1 MLSLSA
7 GLPPPNILPNAS
19 RACCLVSVFCC
30 LATCL
35 LPVIPLS
42 ILSNFGSPVASSTL
56 SLGTQLLTLTPPLIL
71 VPSLCLPF
79 QHLGS
84 SLCLTSIMLALV
96 WRRRRTSFNAG
107 AVSLNSSQPSIICRV
122 LAASS
127 RLSLLRLSTPGINLA
142 RIPRMAILPSGIL
155 YVPLKLSRILKSK
168 AVELRAP

>member
-1 MLSLSA
+1 MPFFLMLSLSV
-7 GLPPPNILPNAS
+7 GLPPPNIPPKAS

-42 ILSNFGSPVASSTL
+42 ILSNFGSPVAS
-56 SLGTQLLTLTPPLIL
+56 LTLE
-71 VPSLCLPF
+71 
-79 QHLGS
+79 
-84 SLCLTSIMLALV
+84 LV
-96 WRRRRTSFNAG
+96 WRRRTSFNAG
-107 AVSLNSSQPSIICRV
+107 TVSLNSSQLSIICRV